1 MSSDFKNVKA
11 AQAEV
16 QVDQTFLNMHAKK
29 LVKVSRIG
37 NHLFYRNFLSRFA
50 IKTVLPKNR
59 LLIMRIVYINR
70 DNFKHE

>member
-16 QVDQTFLNMHAKK
+16 QVDQTFLNLHAKK

-37 NHLFYRNFLSRFA
+37 NHLFYRNFLSRSA
-50 IKTVLPKNR
+50 IKKLLPKYC
-59 LLIMRIVYINR
+59 LLIMRIIYVNR
-70 DNFKHE
+70 DNFKHG